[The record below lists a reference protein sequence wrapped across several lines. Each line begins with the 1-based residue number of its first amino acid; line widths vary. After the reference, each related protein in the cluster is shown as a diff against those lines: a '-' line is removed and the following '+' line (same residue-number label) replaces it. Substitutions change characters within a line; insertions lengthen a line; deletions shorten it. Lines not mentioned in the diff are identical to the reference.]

1 MAITLRTLKWKLTAD
16 VKTLPP
22 SCSEIIH
29 LALSQPSHFPAC
41 LCNCSDSAVPAAAP
55 PCSNRL
61 LLRNGS
67 GGDSTR
73 SQGSG
78 SGDGRFPPSSPFLRP
93 LAASPAHGREEET
106 SWPCCKSQ
114 AWRKGSRERQ
124 APPRPHTVLRQEVS
138 GKGATAS
145 VGVPR
150 EGTSRPF
157 PSLLA
162 GFPGTEARGKRDWVG
177 MYREGMSQVKR
188 KSQRM
193 ERKEN
198 ATPKTD
204 RNSKR
209 KARVNKRNNQQK
221 VMRENRKRKKPFETD
236 SKFKMQD
243 EKTKRRNKGRSNPV
257 KRCANATPTS
267 VKMPLSQQDITTSQ
281 ATPRSNRP
289 QALTAGRLDHCRP
302 LTYGETEA
310 QSNPVTPQKP
320 PKQGSSTVSNLPS
333 ASLQAA
339 PKRCT
344 QGFIRLHYLLYEGVA
359 LRLG

>member
-1 MAITLRTLKWKLTAD
+1 
-16 VKTLPP
+16 
-22 SCSEIIH
+22 
-29 LALSQPSHFPAC
+29 
-41 LCNCSDSAVPAAAP
+41 
-55 PCSNRL
+55 
-61 LLRNGS
+61 
-67 GGDSTR
+67 
-73 SQGSG
+73 
-78 SGDGRFPPSSPFLRP
+78 
-93 LAASPAHGREEET
+93 
-106 SWPCCKSQ
+106 
-114 AWRKGSRERQ
+114 
-124 APPRPHTVLRQEVS
+124 
-138 GKGATAS
+138 
-145 VGVPR
+145 
-150 EGTSRPF
+150 
-157 PSLLA
+157 
-162 GFPGTEARGKRDWVG
+162 

-221 VMRENRKRKKPFETD
+221 VMRENRNRKKPFETD

-257 KRCANATPTS
+257 KPCANATPTS
-267 VKMPLSQQDITTSQ
+267 VKMPLSQQDITTSH

-289 QALTAGRLDHCRP
+289 RALTAGGLDHCC
-302 LTYGETEA
+302 LFTYGETEA

-320 PKQGSSTVSNLPS
+320 PKQGSSAVSDLPS

-344 QGFIRLHYLLYEGVA
+344 QGFIRLHYLLHEGVA